1 MKLRITFPA
10 LVLSAVPLL
19 SLASPAMAQPPPRP
33 LPMEA
38 PPPINDPAPSSPIDR
53 PKSSRADKQIAEAAK
68 PPEPPPPARG
78 VGVMW
83 LGWTVGTGYGWH
95 PTQELETAVDP
106 DRRPLEAGAAFG
118 PAAVGHFG
126 PEFGFQYRER
136 IAVSIGTRHQI
147 IPKVV
152 SDPTNEGSP
161 KQWAHS
167 ILARAM
173 YIFPRERLQPYLGGL
188 LGGGSG
194 FRFRIEPQPSQ
205 NLSTSDTVRG
215 GPIVLGPVA
224 GVVFPILNRLS
235 LVGEVRALVGVW
247 DVATLME
254 GNLGLQFDL

>member
-1 MKLRITFPA
+1 MKPRNTLR
-10 LVLSAVPLL
+10 VLLL
-19 SLASPAMAQPPPRP
+19 STLALAGWPAVSEAQPPPRP
-33 LPMEA
+33 FPNEA

-53 PKSSRADKQIAEAAK
+53 PKGTKVDKQIAAEAK
-68 PPEPPPPARG
+68 PPEPPPPPRG

-95 PTQELETAVDP
+95 PEQSLETESS
-106 DRRPLEAGAAFG
+106 LKAGAAFG
-118 PAAVGHFG
+118 AGAAGHFG
-126 PEFGFQYRER
+126 PEIGFQYRDR
-136 IAVSIGTRHQI
+136 IAVSLQTRHQI

-152 SDPTNEGSP
+152 SDPTKEGDP

-167 ILARAM
+167 ILARAV
-173 YIFPRERLQPYLGGL
+173 YLYPRERFQPYLGGV

-205 NLSTSDTVRG
+205 NLPTSDTVRG

-224 GVVFPILNRLS
+224 GVVFPLATRLH